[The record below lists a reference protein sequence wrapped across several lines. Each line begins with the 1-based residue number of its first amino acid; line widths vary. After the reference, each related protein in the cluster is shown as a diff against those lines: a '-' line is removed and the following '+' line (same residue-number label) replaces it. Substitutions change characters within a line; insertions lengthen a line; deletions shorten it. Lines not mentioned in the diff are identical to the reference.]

1 MLFRQLIDSTTSTFT
16 YVLADSQ
23 TREAVLIDPVRE
35 QHHRD
40 MQMIEELDLKVRFIL
55 ETHIHADHVTGTH
68 ELAQKTGA
76 LSTVAACSGAQG
88 AGHWLED
95 GDHVRFGQHYLEA
108 RCTPGHTAGCLTY
121 VLDNQRMAFTGDTL
135 LVRGCGRTDFQEGCA
150 AQLYDSVHKK
160 IFPLPD
166 ACLIYPAHDYQG
178 RTAST
183 VGEEKKHNPRL
194 AEHIDADAFIKIM
207 AGLNLKYPAQIDVAL
222 PLNMR
227 CGKPNDESP

>member
-40 MQMIEELDLKVRFIL
+40 MQIIEELQLKLRFIL
-55 ETHIHADHVTGTH
+55 ETHIHADHITGAH
-68 ELAQKTGA
+68 ELAQETSA
-76 LSTVAACSGAQG
+76 LCAVAACSGAQG
-88 AGHWLED
+88 ADQWLEE
-95 GDHVRFGQHYLEA
+95 GDTICFGQHHLEA

-135 LVRGCGRTDFQEGCA
+135 MVRGCGRTDFQEGSA

-166 ACLIYPAHDYQG
+166 DCLIYPAHDYQG

-194 AEHIDADAFIKIM
+194 AEHIDADAFIQIM
-207 AGLNLKYPAQIDVAL
+207 EGLDLKYPAKIDVAL
-222 PLNMR
+222 PINMR
-227 CGKPNDESP
+227 CGKPNNESV